1 MCAGTISFNMLNFL
15 IHLRL
20 HYQFFILSGGYLMG
34 GLLVA
39 EPDWYTFWFQFIN
52 VHVLL
57 FGGATAFNSWHDKDE
72 GPIGGL
78 QHPPKMN
85 KWMRDLSLI
94 MQFAGLFWAFGAGPF
109 YSGFYLI
116 SMLLFW
122 LYSTP
127 LARWK
132 GRPLLSLVAIGIST
146 GTNSLIMGA
155 LAAGAGPD
163 ALILFAGVGT
173 GFMILSLYP
182 VSQIYQIADDRKR
195 GDITFASEYGLKGVR
210 RFNALTFILGV
221 AIITFV
227 LYYLYRPLSIIF
239 LVIGI
244 TVWLVLISW
253 IRTLSM
259 DSDQYNQ
266 VMKIKY
272 LVSGSFVL
280 FIVTALMIRHL

>member
-1 MCAGTISFNMLNFL
+1 
-15 IHLRL
+15 
-20 HYQFFILSGGYLMG
+20 MG

-39 EPDWYTFWFQFIN
+39 EPDWVTFWFQFIN

-57 FGGATAFNSWHDKDE
+57 FGGATVFNSWHDKDE

-78 QHPPKMN
+78 QNPPKMK

-94 MQFAGLFWAFGAGPF
+94 LQFAGLLWALLAGYF
-109 YSGFYLI
+109 YSGFYLLSI
-116 SMLLFW
+116 LLFW

-127 LARWK
+127 VARWK
-132 GRPLLSLVAIGIST
+132 GRPLLSLLAIGIST

-163 ALILFAGVGT
+163 ALIIFAGIGT
-173 GFMILSLYP
+173 AFMILSLYP

-195 GDITFASEYGLKGVR
+195 GDITFASEYGLDGVR
-210 RFNALTFILGV
+210 WFNALTFILGV

-227 LYYLYRPLSIIF
+227 LYYLYRPLSMVF

-244 TVWLVLISW
+244 LVWLILLWW

-259 DSDQYNQ
+259 DRDQYNQ

>member
-1 MCAGTISFNMLNFL
+1 MLNFF

-39 EPDWYTFWFQFIN
+39 EPDWVTFWFQFIN

-57 FGGATAFNSWHDKDE
+57 FGGATVFNSWHDKDE

-78 QHPPKMN
+78 QNPPKMK

-94 MQFAGLFWAFGAGPF
+94 LQFAGLLWALLAGYF
-109 YSGFYLI
+109 YSGFYLLSI
-116 SMLLFW
+116 LLFW

-127 LARWK
+127 VARWK
-132 GRPLLSLVAIGIST
+132 GRPLLSLLAIGIST

-163 ALILFAGVGT
+163 ALIIFAGIGT
-173 GFMILSLYP
+173 AFMILSLYP

-195 GDITFASEYGLKGVR
+195 GDITFASEYGLDGVR
-210 RFNALTFILGV
+210 WFNALTFILGV

-227 LYYLYRPLSIIF
+227 LYYLYRPLSMVF

-244 TVWLVLISW
+244 LVWLILLWW

-259 DSDQYNQ
+259 DRDQYNQ